1 MLNRREYRIYTFVS
15 GTNLVKGVPAILVC
29 KNDTE
34 AVKQAEKL
42 LNGLD
47 IEVWE
52 GTRKV
57 TRIKSPNGLHPV
69 WLTPA

>member
-1 MLNRREYRIYTFVS
+1 MREYRIYRFST
-15 GTNLVKGVPAILVC
+15 GNYVKGVPAILVC

-42 LNGLD
+42 LDGQD

-52 GTRKV
+52 GTRRV
-57 TRIKSPNGLHPV
+57 TRIEPPD
-69 WLTPA
+69 AR